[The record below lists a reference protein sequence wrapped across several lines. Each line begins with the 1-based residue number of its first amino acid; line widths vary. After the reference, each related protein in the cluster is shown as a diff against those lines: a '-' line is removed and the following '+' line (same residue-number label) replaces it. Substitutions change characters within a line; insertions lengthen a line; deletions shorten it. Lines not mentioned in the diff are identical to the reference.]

1 MRVENLR
8 YMLTHGQEKMTV
20 RQIADALKEATD
32 LINKAEKMERALID
46 IRDWDDDLED
56 KWEDQ
61 GYRAIEALK

>member
-8 YMLTHGQEKMTV
+8 YLLTHGQEKMTV
-20 RQIADALKEATD
+20 RQIADAFKEAAE
-32 LINKAEKMERALID
+32 LIQKAEKMEKALID

>member
-20 RQIADALKEATD
+20 RQIANALKEAAD
-32 LINKAEKMERALID
+32 LMNKAEKMERALID
-46 IRDWDDDLED
+46 IRDWDEDLED
-56 KWEDQ
+56 EWEDQ

>member
-1 MRVENLR
+1 MRVENLKYLLR
-8 YMLTHGQEKMTV
+8 YGQEAMTV
-20 RQIADALKEATD
+20 RQIADALKEAHE
-32 LINKAEKMERALID
+32 LIEKAEKMEKALID